1 MALKDLFNRVG
12 AGDTRAEGV
21 EGVGADSRAAYL
33 FNSNLV
39 GVEDADLVLLVGSD
53 PRLEAP
59 VLNARLRRANA
70 AGRTHVASVGPHGDL
85 TPGGVTGSSR
95 RRDRGARLR
104 RSTPSAR
111 AWTPPSAR

>member
-1 MALKDLFNRVG
+1 MGSTDPAAMRAVAGKLADAESIVALKDLFNRVG

-59 VLNARLRRANA
+59 VLNARLRRANV
-70 AGRTHVASVGPHGDL
+70 AGGTHVLSLIHI
-85 TPGGVTGSSR
+85 
-95 RRDRGARLR
+95 
-104 RSTPSAR
+104 
-111 AWTPPSAR
+111 